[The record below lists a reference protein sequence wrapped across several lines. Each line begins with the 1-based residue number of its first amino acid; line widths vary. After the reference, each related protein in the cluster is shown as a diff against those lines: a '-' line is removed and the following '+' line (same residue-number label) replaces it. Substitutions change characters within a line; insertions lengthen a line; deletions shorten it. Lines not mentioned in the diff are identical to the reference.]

1 MARFY
6 PGSACYDSAVPEST
20 RRLPSR
26 SLLAEALVWAGV
38 LACAAGLVATG
49 LWAQLPLGRFGESLL
64 LAGLAA
70 LLAWPLQR
78 WRGWSW
84 AASLALVWVLALVAL
99 AGVLPMLAVLLLVAA
114 AMAIGGL
121 VAGDSRPLPAW
132 LAGMALVAAAIGWT
146 LPLPVHHWWTHGP
159 LLLLVVVLRRSAL
172 RVQLATCV
180 DGWQRAVRD
189 SPRAAAWSVLLLGLA
204 STGAW
209 LPTMQYDDLA
219 YHLGLPWQ
227 LMQHGRYALDPSQQ
241 VWALAP
247 WAGDALQ
254 AVPQVVAR
262 MEARSALNLAWLAAT
277 ATGLWQLGALL
288 GLRPALRWAAPA
300 LFASLPMTASLLGG
314 MQTET
319 VAAAVM
325 VGLAV
330 AILDDRHDGTRR
342 LFAGALLFGLLCALK
357 PTHAIAAAP
366 LLAWAGWRQR
376 HALPPVAALAGA
388 LLLVLLVGGSSYL
401 YAWVVTGNP
410 VLPLFNDVFR
420 SPWFAAAPFDD
431 LRWHQGFGPDIL
443 WRLTF
448 DTAGYTEGW
457 DGAMGLV
464 MVALAGAWLIA
475 LGQRATRGLAVCATL
490 AMLLP
495 LLPLQYARYL
505 HPGLVLLLP
514 ALAAALQHW
523 LRPRRGIVLL
533 AVLCTANLAFQANA
547 HWLLHV
553 GTVKRSLAAL
563 GDDTPLFQRYAP
575 ERVLAAAIR
584 QRAPDSGPVL
594 LLSQPFQ
601 AEFAGRGRDVA
612 WYAPR
617 MQAAAR
623 VADRDASGAG
633 WEALLRDRHIAE
645 VILDPAKVNGA
656 QRAGLARIGARRE
669 TTAGGIEWW
678 RVPAREKAR

>member
-1 MARFY
+1 M
-6 PGSACYDSAVPEST
+6 
-20 RRLPSR
+20 
-26 SLLAEALVWAGV
+26 VWAGV
-38 LACAAGLVATG
+38 VAWVAGFVATR
-49 LWAQLPLGRFGESLL
+49 LWTQLPLGRFGESLL

-70 LLAWPLQR
+70 LLAWPLRR

-84 AASLALVWVLALVAL
+84 ATSLALVWMLALVAL
-99 AGVLPMLAVLLLVAA
+99 TGVLPMLAVMLLAAA

-121 VAGDSRPLPAW
+121 VVGGSRPLLAW
-132 LAGMALVAAAIGWT
+132 LAGMALVAAVIGWT

-159 LLLLVVVLRRSAL
+159 LLLLVVVLRRSTL
-172 RVQLATCV
+172 RMQLATCM

-209 LPTMQYDDLA
+209 APTMQYDDLA

-227 LMQHGRYALDPSQQ
+227 LMLHGRYALDPSQQ

-254 AVPQVVAR
+254 AVPQVIAR
-262 MEARSALNLAWLAAT
+262 TEARAALNLAWLAAT
-277 ATGLWQLGALL
+277 ATGLWQLGRLL

-319 VAAAVM
+319 AAAAVM

-330 AILDDRHDGTRR
+330 VILDHRDDGTRR
-342 LFAGALLFGLLCALK
+342 LFAGRLFADGLFAGALLFGLLCGLK
-357 PTHAIAAAP
+357 PTHAIAAMP

-376 HALPPVAALAGA
+376 HEPLPVAALACA
-388 LLLVLLVGGSSYL
+388 LLLALLVGGSSYL
-401 YAWVVTGNP
+401 YGWLATGNP
-410 VLPLFNDVFR
+410 VLPLFNDVFH
-420 SPWFAAAPFDD
+420 SPWFATAPFND
-431 LRWHQGFGPDIL
+431 LRWQRGFGADIL
-443 WRLTF
+443 WQLTF
-448 DTAGYTEGW
+448 DTDGFVEGW
-457 DGAMGLV
+457 DGAMGLA

-490 AMLLP
+490 ALLLP

-514 ALAAALQHW
+514 ALAAALQW
-523 LRPRRGIVLL
+523 LPTRRAGMLL
-533 AVLCTANLAFQANA
+533 AMLCAANLAFQANA
-547 HWLLHV
+547 HWTLHV
-553 GTVKRSLAAL
+553 GAAKRSLVAL
-563 GDDTPLFQRYAP
+563 GDDTPLFERYAP

-584 QRAPDSGPVL
+584 QRAPGSGPVL

-617 MQAAAR
+617 MHAAAQAA
-623 VADRDASGAG
+623 DQDASGAG
-633 WEALLRDRHIAE
+633 WESLLRDQRIAE
-645 VILDPAKVNGA
+645 VILDPAKTNGA

-669 TTAGGIEWW
+669 MTVGDIEWW
-678 RVPAREKAR
+678 RIPVQETAR